1 MSAIKE
7 TLIQPTAN
15 DQGADT
21 INLCTV
27 DIGIVTWNRLA
38 LTIRCIESLVQHAD
52 HPFRLF
58 VADNGSSDG
67 TRDYLLG
74 LYEKG
79 IIHRLLLFDKNY
91 GIAPASNSLWELS
104 DSKFYLK
111 LDNDVEIKKKGWL
124 TEMASIC
131 LRNQEVGIL
140 AFSFQRQLYQKQ
152 YPLVHLDSGDVVQ
165 DSDETLG
172 GACILLTRLTHHRLG
187 FWCEDYAPYG
197 EEDAE
202 YCQRAQ
208 LQHIKMY
215 YLKNTDWMVHLSSC
229 PEDQPEAAKE
239 YRKFK
244 QAHRKKNTAQT
255 GLCSINVLM
264 YNLNMRPLYMRRKF
278 KTIIAEDGISARME
292 LSRDYLYQEGK
303 RTSAL
308 KRLLQSR
315 GGFTRQR

>member
-1 MSAIKE
+1 M
-7 TLIQPTAN
+7 PTTEQNLLQTESRAAG
-15 DQGADT
+15 DDV
-21 INLCTV
+21 INLSTV
-27 DIGIVTWNRLA
+27 DVGIVTWNRKP
-38 LTIRCIESLVQHAD
+38 LTVRCIESLLRHTE

-58 VADNGSSDG
+58 AADNGSTDG

-74 LYEKG
+74 LYDRG
-79 IIHRLLLFDKNY
+79 VIHRLLLFDKNY

-111 LDNDVEIKKKGWL
+111 LDNDIEFKKKGWL
-124 TEMASIC
+124 TEMTDIC
-131 LRNQEVGIL
+131 LRNQEVGII
-140 AFSFQRQLYQKQ
+140 AFSFQKQLYNKQ
-152 YPLVHLDSGDVVQ
+152 YPLVHLDSGAVVQ
-165 DSDETLG
+165 EPNETLG
-172 GACILLTRLTHHRLG
+172 GACMLITRLTNHRLG

-215 YLKNTDWMVHLSSC
+215 YLQDTDWMVHLSNC
-229 PEDQPEAAKE
+229 TEDQGDAAKE

-278 KTIIAEDGISARME
+278 KTIIDEDGISARME

-308 KRLLQSR
+308 KRLLHTK
-315 GGFTRQR
+315 GGFSQQR